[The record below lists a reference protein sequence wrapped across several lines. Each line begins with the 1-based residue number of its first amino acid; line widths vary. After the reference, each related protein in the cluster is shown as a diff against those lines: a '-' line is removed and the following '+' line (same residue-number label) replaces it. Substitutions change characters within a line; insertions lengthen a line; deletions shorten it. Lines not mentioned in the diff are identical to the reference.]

1 MSVSYHEFLELL
13 KPVSDARLEEMAQEA
28 RQLTQKQFGKT
39 ILLYAP
45 IYLSNECTNNCVYCG
60 FSQRLTEK
68 RVTLTV
74 EQAVGEAEILYQK
87 GFRHIL
93 LVSGEEK
100 EKVSLEYLK
109 TIISRLHEKFES
121 IGLEI
126 YPLSH
131 IAYRELFLAGADS
144 LTVYQEVYDQKI
156 YQEVHP
162 SGPKSDYQYRL
173 ETPERAARAGFYKI
187 NIGALLG
194 LGDWESEAAAV
205 GKHAAEL
212 KKKFWQA
219 QISVSFPRLTSSASG
234 FQPKHPVTDRQ
245 LVQMICALRIYQP
258 TLGLVLST
266 REGAKLRDNLISL
279 GITQMSAESAT
290 SPGGY
295 SCAVEAEEQFSVS
308 DKRTLPEIAA
318 LISSKGYEPVYKDWD
333 RGYVA

>member
-1 MSVSYHEFLELL
+1 MISYSDFLELL
-13 KPVSDARLEEMAQEA
+13 QPKSDQELEQMAVTAQ
-28 RQLTQKQFGKT
+28 QLTQKQFGKT

-45 IYLSNECTNNCVYCG
+45 IYLSNECKNNCIYCG
-60 FSQRLTEK
+60 FSQKLKEK

-74 EQAVGEAEILYQK
+74 DQAISEAEILYQK

-100 EKVSLEYLK
+100 EKVSLDYLK
-109 TIISRLHEKFES
+109 KIIGRLHEKFES

-126 YPLSH
+126 YPMSE
-131 IAYRELFLAGADS
+131 AEYRELFLAGADS

-194 LGDWESEAAAV
+194 LGPWESEAAAV

-258 TLGLVLST
+258 TLGMVLST

-279 GITQMSAESAT
+279 GITQMSAESTT

-295 SCAVEAEEQFSVS
+295 SCAVEAEEQFAVS
-308 DKRTLPEIAA
+308 DKRSLPEVAA
-318 LISSKGYEPVYKDWD
+318 IISSMGYEPVYKDWD
-333 RGYVA
+333 RALI